1 MKHSILAHV
10 GRTPLIRIGG
20 TVPAGREVWAKV
32 ESYNPGASVKDR
44 IALAMIEDAEARGAL
59 KPGQTV
65 VEATSGNTGI
75 GLAVVCA
82 VKKHPLVLAIPENM
96 SAERMAVVEALGAEC
111 ITSPVEG
118 GMEGSMHVA
127 NDIAAARGAFMTLQF
142 ENPANPACHERT
154 TGPEIWG
161 AMGGRIGA
169 FVAGVG
175 TGGTITGVGRFLKR
189 QDASIRVVAVE
200 PAASAVLSGKSA
212 GAHRIQGIGAGFV
225 PPVLD
230 RALLDGVE
238 TVEDLEAYEMSM
250 RLAREQGLF
259 VGLSAGAAV
268 AASFRVAEA
277 LGPGAPVVTLLP
289 DSGERYLSLAPYF
302 RY

>member
-1 MKHSILAHV
+1 VRID
-10 GRTPLIRIGG
+10 GTPDG
-20 TVPAGREVWAKV
+20 GREVWAKV

-59 KPGQTV
+59 RPGQTV

-82 VKKHPLVLAIPENM
+82 VKRYPLVLVIPENM
-96 SAERMAVVEALGAEC
+96 SAERIAVVEALGSEC
-111 ITSPVEG
+111 IASPVDD

-127 NDIAAARGAFMTLQF
+127 EAIAADRGAFMTLQF
-142 ENPANPACHERT
+142 ANPANPACHERT
-154 TGPEIWG
+154 TGPEIWE
-161 AMGGRIGA
+161 AMGGHVGA

-175 TGGTITGVGRFLKR
+175 TCGTITGVGRFLKR

-200 PAASAVLSGKSA
+200 PATSAVLSGRPA
-212 GAHRIQGIGAGFV
+212 GPHRIQGIGAGFI

-238 TVEDLEAYEMSM
+238 TVEDLEAYETSQ
-250 RLAREQGLF
+250 RLAREQGVF

-268 AASFRVAEA
+268 AASLRVAAA